1 MQRSLSNVYPTCEVE
16 HTFPSFKCEILPKTA
31 VGKEFGEMSI
41 FTVETPDKQ
50 PWLGD
55 KH

>member
-1 MQRSLSNVYPTCEVE
+1 MQRSLNNIYPTCEVQ
-16 HTFPSFKCEILPKTA
+16 HSFPSFKCEFLPKNA
-31 VGKEFGEMSI
+31 VWKEGKMSI

-55 KH
+55 QH